1 MSGDK
6 KRAMGRG
13 LSAIL
18 SENSKKVNSAEE
30 KGAEELVGN
39 IVEISLEDIITNPNQ
54 PRSNFEEKALKE
66 LSISIQ
72 QLGLIQPITVRKNGS
87 KYDLISGERR
97 YRASKMAG
105 LKKLPAFIRLAND
118 QELLEMALVENI
130 QRRDLDPIEVALS
143 FEKLIEEIQITQEDL
158 SHRVGKDRSTITNYL
173 RLLKLSPIIQ
183 TGIRDNI
190 ISMGHGRALISLED
204 HGQQIFV
211 YEKVVKEQLSVRQT
225 EALIRTIKN
234 PKEKKEKKEKE
245 LSNSLKKG
253 LKTFED
259 FFETDK
265 VEIKVSDKGKGKIII
280 NFSSEEEFQ
289 RIQKILE
296 N

>member
-204 HGQQIFV
+204 HEQQIFV

-234 PKEKKEKKEKE
+234 PKEKKDKKVKE

-265 VEIKVSDKGKGKIII
+265 VEIKASDKGKGKIII
-280 NFSSEEEFQ
+280 NFNSEEEFQ
-289 RIQKILE
+289 RIQKFLE

>member
-1 MSGDK
+1 MAAEK

-18 SENSKKVNSAEE
+18 SESSKKVNSAEE

-54 PRSNFEEKALKE
+54 PRTNFDQKALEE
-66 LSISIQ
+66 LSSSIK
-72 QLGLIQPITVRKNGS
+72 QLGLIQPITVRKNGN

-97 YRASKMAG
+97 YRASLLAG

-130 QRRDLDPIEVALS
+130 QRKDLDPIEIALS
-143 FEKLIEEIQITQEDL
+143 FEKLIEEIHITQENL
-158 SHRVGKDRSTITNYL
+158 SNRVGKDRSTITNYL

-190 ISMGHGRALISLED
+190 ISMGHGRALISLEEQE
-204 HGQQIFV
+204 QQLFV
-211 YEKVVKEQLSVRQT
+211 YEKIVREQLSVRQT
-225 EALIRTIKN
+225 EDFIRTFKN
-234 PKEKKEKKEKE
+234 PKTKKVKKEKE
-245 LSNSLKKG
+245 LPNYIRKG
-253 LKTFED
+253 LKSFED
-259 FFETDK
+259 YFETDGI
-265 VEIKVSDKGKGKIII
+265 EIKTSGKGKGKIII
-280 NFSSEEEFQ
+280 NFDSAEEFE
-289 RIQKILE
+289 RIQKLLE
-296 N
+296 

>member
-204 HGQQIFV
+204 HEQQIFV

-234 PKEKKEKKEKE
+234 PKEKKDKKVRE

-265 VEIKVSDKGKGKIII
+265 VEIKASDKGKGKIII